1 MVWFNVR
8 LSWNELENVDLHR
21 HIIYQNDPLTKPD
34 FMPVFPD
41 PYLRHRRRQGHR
53 RLSRHHPEPQGPSYM
68 AIINI
73 KMILWPCFSKTDR
86 HYIVKGWDWAHLR
99 ELHVKLTWLDFFYL
113 VLDDMLEGDFFVLL
127 AELPKE
133 KSLQV
138 TAIKTE
144 QCFCFLKTCT
154 SSIKEN

>member
-1 MVWFNVR
+1 MAFFNDPWKDNRFFLAPEGELLKCMVWFNVR
-8 LSWNELENVDLHR
+8 LSWNELENVDLQR

-73 KMILWPCFSKTDR
+73 KMILWSLTLFFKNRQTLHSERLGLSTSSGAPRQADFAWLFLPCFQKD
-86 HYIVKGWDWAHLR
+86 Y
-99 ELHVKLTWLDFFYL
+99 F
-113 VLDDMLEGDFFVLL
+113 
-127 AELPKE
+127 
-133 KSLQV
+133 
-138 TAIKTE
+138 
-144 QCFCFLKTCT
+144 
-154 SSIKEN
+154 